1 MAKKKKTVTTKSSF
15 GDETTVEVE
24 DTTEVE
30 EIKPEPPKLKPPT
43 NSSSGMFGLDET
55 PDQSDWRGQKPT

>member
-1 MAKKKKTVTTKSSF
+1 MTKKKKKTVEVE
-15 GDETTVEVE
+15 DIEVE
-24 DTTEVE
+24 DTTVE
-30 EIKPEPPKLKPPT
+30 EIKPEPPKVKPPT

>member
-1 MAKKKKTVTTKSSF
+1 MAKKKKKTVEIEDT
-15 GDETTVEVE
+15 EVE

-30 EIKPEPPKLKPPT
+30 EIKSEPPKPKPPT

-55 PDQSDWRGQKPT
+55 LDQSDWRGQKPT